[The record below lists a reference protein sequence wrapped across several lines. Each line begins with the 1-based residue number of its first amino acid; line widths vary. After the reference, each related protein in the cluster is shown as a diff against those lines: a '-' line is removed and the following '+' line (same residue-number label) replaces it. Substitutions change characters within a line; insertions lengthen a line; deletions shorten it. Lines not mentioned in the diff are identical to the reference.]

1 MSCQDILSNTEVELT
16 VRPGEN
22 VTLYCDCKL
31 SRGER
36 NVWYRNCSHDNQPTF
51 TLKWGSRDH
60 YNEENGDHFSH
71 LHLVWNDSSN
81 SLDLLIKNITDSHL
95 GLYYCGT
102 EEVTVVAG
110 DKVSGKYIHTYGN
123 VTTRISFGKL
133 TFCLDSNR
141 IKDTVHK

>member
-22 VTLYCDCKL
+22 VTLYCDCKP
-31 SRGER
+31 SPGEHI
-36 NVWYRNCSHDNQPTF
+36 VWYRNCSHDNQPTF
-51 TLKWGSRDH
+51 TLKWELRQPGYKD
-60 YNEENGDHFSH
+60 NGDH
-71 LHLVWNDSSN
+71 LHLAWNDSSN
-81 SLDLLIKNITDSHL
+81 SLNLLIKNITDSHL

-102 EEVTVVAG
+102 EEVTVVDG
-110 DKVSGKYIHTYGN
+110 DKVSEKYIYKYGN

-133 TFCLDSNR
+133 TFCLDFYR

>member
-1 MSCQDILSNTEVELT
+1 MSCQDTLSNTEVELT

-22 VTLYCDCKL
+22 VTLYCDCKP
-31 SRGER
+31 SRGEIT
-36 NVWYRNCSHDNQPTF
+36 VWYRNCSHDNQPTF
-51 TLKWGSRDH
+51 TLKWWS
-60 YNEENGDHFSH
+60 GDHSSH

-81 SLDLLIKNITDSHL
+81 SLNLLIKNITDSHL

-102 EEVTVVAG
+102 EEVTVVDG
-110 DKVSGKYIHTYGN
+110 DKVSEKYIYKYGN

-133 TFCLDSNR
+133 TYCLDFYR